1 MFYSRKKSRI
11 SLVRMVKATT
21 FAPALR
27 EKHSTTCKTSFKK
40 NNQTFFQKHLVGKI
54 KSPTFAPA
62 LREKLTTNQN

>member
-1 MFYSRKKSRI
+1 
-11 SLVRMVKATT
+11 MVKATT

-27 EKHSTTCKTSFKK
+27 EKHSTTRKTSFKK
-40 NNQTFFQKHLVGKI
+40 TIKLFFQKQLVGKI